1 MEVVK
6 FVVDLLDGAGL
17 FQLSVDDDVGRLAP
31 YRRGHLTHPLH
42 ESATPRRHLV
52 AEAARGPLE
61 LSDSAYAP
69 GAHAAAT
76 IRALA
81 DRGLIKLRAGPNGL
95 RRRFEITPKGRERF
109 AEIVRRAEVRE
120 KLRRG
125 A

>member
-1 MEVVK
+1 MTRRIVYRAGHWSPA
-6 FVVDLLDGAGL
+6 DLLAD
-17 FQLSVDDDVGRLAP
+17 
-31 YRRGHLTHPLH
+31 LTPPMRAAL
-42 ESATPRRHLV
+42 